1 MAAKKIE
8 GEIVDYRVRTAKN
21 GEAFNNEAAE
31 SKEADSAKSAA
42 SPTDTATQHEIV
54 SLDESMK
61 RPEELSGCTYKV
73 KTPVSEHAMYITIND
88 IVLNGGTEH
97 EIRRPF
103 EIFINSKNLDHFQW
117 IVALTRIISAVF
129 RKGGD
134 VTFLVEELKAVFDPR
149 GGYWK
154 TGGKFMPSLIAEIGD
169 VIEAHMMKIG
179 MIAPKELSE
188 HQKALL
194 AEKRAQYE
202 AANSL
207 SGTGGSTT
215 SGAGSSPGGGG
226 ASSTPGSNDP
236 SASAYEHEASA
247 SPAGGASS
255 ETPSG
260 ADSGDKAS
268 PFPDGATLCTKC
280 NTAAVVL
287 LDGCRTCL
295 NCGDS
300 KCG

>member
-1 MAAKKIE
+1 MAGKRIE
-8 GEIVDYRVRTAKN
+8 GEIVDYRVRSAKN
-21 GEAFNNEAAE
+21 GEAPAHEAAE
-31 SKEADSAKSAA
+31 TEEPENAKSA
-42 SPTDTATQHEIV
+42 STAEAPADSGAQSEIQ
-54 SLDESMK
+54 SLNESMK
-61 RPEELSGCTYKV
+61 RPDELCGCTYKV

-117 IVALTRIISAVF
+117 IVALTRIVSAVF

-154 TGGKFMPSLIAEIGD
+154 TGGKFMPSLIAEIGE

-179 MIAPKELSE
+179 MITPKELSDHE
-188 HQKALL
+188 KALL

-207 SGTGGSTT
+207 RGSNAGTTPGAGGSAATAT
-215 SGAGSSPGGGG
+215 QRQASGGASGAGAGSTGDRPADRPGTETSSADDGG
-226 ASSTPGSNDP
+226 AT
-236 SASAYEHEASA
+236 
-247 SPAGGASS
+247 
-255 ETPSG
+255 
-260 ADSGDKAS
+260 